1 MIKLYR
7 GTIIGYLEVLEED
20 TEKSKEIN
28 DNCRYYKCRC
38 KCGNIVSI
46 QAYRLN
52 SFSVKSCGCIVYERR
67 SNEVIIQNENEVVL
81 KASNSEDTFKVSAEA
96 YKYVSKFNWLI
107 DDRNSVKTYIHA
119 VGEVRLTR
127 FLTDSLNSDSRINFK
142 NNNSLDLTYENLH
155 TIVKRNSNDN
165 RNLYFNKRKKTKQW
179 YAYMTSENG
188 RKYLGCFETRDEAVK
203 ARDKAE
209 SYINGTKFGVGD
221 TLNSYKYITEEIKI
235 SKELERKKAEIICE
249 PKDSLGKALE
259 ADTECKIASKEVD
272 KYKIPLKSSKKF
284 WWECTKGHR
293 FSRTANYMNS
303 IGYKCSYCNNYTNRS
318 QQEIYLYELFNC
330 NFDET
335 EYSYRDIETRLE
347 LDMIIWELGIAI
359 EFNGE
364 YWHRNDTQQYIET
377 KVNIARQLGL
387 KLIIVTAYNNRMDT
401 QISEHD
407 NYIDIQTGI
416 TNNTDIDMLFNTIL
430 DRI

>member
-1 MIKLYR
+1 MIKLDR

-52 SFSVKSCGCIVYERR
+52 SFSVKSCGCIIYERR
-67 SNEVIIQNENEVVL
+67 SNEVVL
-81 KASNSEDTFKVSAEA
+81 KASKSEDTFKVSAEV
-96 YKYVSKFNWLI
+96 YNYVSKFN
-107 DDRNSVKTYIHA
+107 
-119 VGEVRLTR
+119 
-127 FLTDSLNSDSRINFK
+127 
-142 NNNSLDLTYENLH
+142 
-155 TIVKRNSNDN
+155 
-165 RNLYFNKRKKTKQW
+165 
-179 YAYMTSENG
+179 
-188 RKYLGCFETRDEAVK
+188 
-203 ARDKAE
+203 
-209 SYINGTKFGVGD
+209 
-221 TLNSYKYITEEIKI
+221 
-235 SKELERKKAEIICE
+235 
-249 PKDSLGKALE
+249 
-259 ADTECKIASKEVD
+259 
-272 KYKIPLKSSKKF
+272 
-284 WWECTKGHR
+284 
-293 FSRTANYMNS
+293 
-303 IGYKCSYCNNYTNRS
+303 
-318 QQEIYLYELFNC
+318 C
-330 NFDET
+330 NFNET
-335 EYSYRDIETRLE
+335 EYYYRDIETRLE